1 MESEYEYEA
10 TLTIK
15 RASEEMTAGQSSLT
29 LKNDEGEAVYSFE
42 VGLGESGTT
51 GSAMAIIVLNVTV
64 LTMIVFV
71 GITCI
76 ARFRGVMCFSPESES
91 CVSFRNKL

>member
-1 MESEYEYEA
+1 M
-10 TLTIK
+10 K
-15 RASEEMTAGQSSLT
+15 VGQSSLT
-29 LKNDEGEAVYSFE
+29 LKNDEGEAVYNFE
-42 VGLGESGTT
+42 VGLGEGGTT

-64 LTMIVFV
+64 LAMIVIV
-71 GITCI
+71 GITCM